1 MLGQRGSG
9 KTVLLWEL
17 ADRAREQGFVV
28 ATPTIVAEGMLERI
42 VEKIQDA
49 GEQHV
54 EQDAPRLAGGTVG
67 AFGFSV
73 GLEFTRE
80 VRETKT
86 YAYQLT
92 QLVRRLNSQ
101 GHGVLVLVDELQASS
116 DELRQLVAVYQ
127 ELVGEGRDV
136 AMVLAGLPAA
146 VSEVLNEKVLT
157 FLNRARK
164 ISLPSLAAG
173 EVDAFLRQAFE
184 QLGVGVSAEMRAAA
198 VAAIEGSPYML
209 QLLGHYMVLNADD
222 AGELDAGAFAA
233 SRAAAESDFENDI
246 CRTTLAA
253 LSNQDIAFLK
263 AMAGDEGE
271 SAMAD
276 VAERMGVTSD
286 YAQKYRRRL
295 IDVGVIEAPRRG
307 HVAFAVP
314 YLADYLRNDE

>member
-1 MLGQRGSG
+1 M
-9 KTVLLWEL
+9 
-17 ADRAREQGFVV
+17 
-28 ATPTIVAEGMLERI
+28 
-42 VEKIQDA
+42 
-49 GEQHV
+49 
-54 EQDAPRLAGGTVG
+54 
-67 AFGFSV
+67 
-73 GLEFTRE
+73 
-80 VRETKT
+80 RETKT

-146 VSEVLNEKVLT
+146 VSEVLNVKVLT

-233 SRAAAESDFENDI
+233 VRAAAESDFENDI

-263 AMAGDEGE
+263 AMAVDEGE